1 MGRPVLPHPVTYGKM
16 CLGTHAR
23 GAAGK
28 TLYSGL
34 DVVSDVGSRAFPP
47 FMVGSGRRQT
57 VLQRKGSAL
66 MLEASLLDDSP
77 SGVLFLPNLLGCH
90 EALVILNRFDKAV
103 AGLGLQVLDE
113 VRRAARLRHNK
124 SRGLLRFL

>member
-1 MGRPVLPHPVTYGKM
+1 MLPHPVTYGKM

-57 VLQRKGSAL
+57 VLQRSGSAL
-66 MLEASLLDDSP
+66 LLKATLLDDPP
-77 SGVLFLPNLLGCH
+77 SRVLFLPNLLGCH
-90 EALVILNRFDKAV
+90 EALVVLGRFEQV
-103 AGLGLQVLDE
+103 AAGFGLQVLDE
-113 VRRAARLRHNK
+113 VRMAARLRHIR
-124 SRGLLRFL
+124 SRGVLRLCTA